1 MSDWNDNIERAEES
15 SEKQAWCMEGAIAVR
30 RSASICRE
38 RIDGLVES
46 TPSVA
51 ATGWRWE
58 STV

>member
-51 ATGWRWE
+51 ATGWRW
-58 STV
+58 